1 MDDSTAPVTPTSLA
15 RQIKNPLSIRL
26 SHIYN
31 TVLHNSDKTKNAL
44 TTLSQIPN
52 LQHQDLDKNLRGV
65 LERNA
70 LEANQRF
77 LLAFSKLDEHLLILE
92 NDVSEMQASNDA
104 MTQQLTEVNKDSSQ
118 LIEQVTSLQNRRSA
132 CDIQRII
139 IDSFLST
146 FMLTDQEIEILCS
159 PSAPVDAQF
168 FKALDH
174 LQQVHSDCRLL
185 LMTEHQQAGLDILE
199 SLAGHQETAYEKLYK
214 WTQREC
220 QSSFNREFLEISS
233 LMKRATKALKH
244 KPVLFQACLEDMANI
259 RRNSVT
265 RAFIDALTRGGPG
278 GTPRPIELQAHDP
291 IRYIGDMLAWVHQA
305 AASEREI
312 LEGLFDVEGQRG
324 YSTYRSVSQG
334 DIKSSADGSNN
345 LAVDQHIDETI
356 TGLLGRI
363 MDGTCRPLK
372 SRIEQVLI
380 SQPGAITS
388 YKIANNIQFYTIT
401 IGKLFSSSASL
412 PELLHSI
419 TDVAFK
425 TFYGILNTQANKLL
439 RFSERPGNDLMPP
452 SSFKE
457 VVLQLVR
464 VVLRTCLSFILSD
477 LYHTTLSLQKEIMA
491 SYDSSLIIVSG
502 ATTVA
507 GTDFR
512 ETLDAM
518 IDPLLQICDIGAEK
532 LSDYD
537 RLVYKANC
545 LQYVRSAL
553 ILYAFTE
560 IKRQSLEKH
569 IDELLE
575 SLTDKEVPL
584 SSLEGMD
591 ARTLGDS
598 MVHLDRFLTTIDGDI
613 PSRLTKLSSSRL
625 ARQVHGNAIKQ
636 FIDAFSRIVQAVS
649 DPLNGY
655 EFPASILPRTVEEI
669 ETIFSFA
676 TE

>member
-92 NDVSEMQASNDA
+92 NDVNEMQASNDA
-104 MTQQLTEVNKDSSQ
+104 MTQQLTEVNKDSSL

-324 YSTYRSVSQG
+324 YKRSVSQG
-334 DIKSSADGSNN
+334 DIKSSTDGPNN

-388 YKIANNIQFYTIT
+388 YKIANIIQFYTIT

-425 TFYGILNTQANKLL
+425 TFYGILNAQANKLL
-439 RFSERPGNDLMPP
+439 RFSEKPGNDLMPP

-457 VVLQLVR
+457 VVLQL
-464 VVLRTCLSFILSD
+464 
-477 LYHTTLSLQKEIMA
+477 KEIMA

-502 ATTVA
+502 ATAVA

-569 IDELLE
+569 INELLE
-575 SLTDKEVPL
+575 SLTDKEYQLLLQQSGLDAVDSAIKSKDINVPL

-591 ARTLGDS
+591 ARALGES
-598 MVHLDRFLTTIDGDI
+598 MAHLDRFLTTIDGDI

-636 FIDAFSRIVQAVS
+636 FIDAYRHIIQAVS
-649 DPLNGY
+649 DPSNGY